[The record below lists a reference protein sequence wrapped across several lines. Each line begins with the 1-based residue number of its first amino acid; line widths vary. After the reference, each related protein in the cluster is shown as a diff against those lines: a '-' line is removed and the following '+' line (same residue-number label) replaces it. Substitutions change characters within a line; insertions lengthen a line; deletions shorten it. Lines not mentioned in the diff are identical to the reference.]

1 MWLISAY
8 VPTHERRQVT
18 PSQPQPQPQPQP
30 ILERV
35 GGPAY
40 STHPTHAAYQGLMGE
55 LLDASEQYLTEKLK
69 RRVKPTDCLL
79 PTTY

>member
-35 GGPAY
+35 GGPAFPTCSTY
-40 STHPTHAAYQGLMGE
+40 PTHPTHAAYQGLMGE

-69 RRVKPTDCLL
+69 RRVKPTD
-79 PTTY
+79 